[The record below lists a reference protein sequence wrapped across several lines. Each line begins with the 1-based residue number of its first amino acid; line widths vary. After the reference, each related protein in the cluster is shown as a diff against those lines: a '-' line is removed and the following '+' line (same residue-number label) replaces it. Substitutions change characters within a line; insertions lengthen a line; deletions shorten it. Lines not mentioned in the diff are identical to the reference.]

1 MTTVYRPRQRPA
13 PEPREMPNATLAWL
27 KDQGQ
32 QRANGLIDAL
42 STFEAERLAHDW
54 DFLARPDQL
63 PPVGNWSVWLYL
75 AGRGSGK
82 TRAGVEWV
90 RRKIKSGS
98 RRIALIAPTTASA
111 RDVLIEGE
119 SGILAHAWEHD
130 RDDRGNVM
138 GRPFYEPSKR
148 RLTWGNGA
156 IATAFSAQ
164 EPDRL
169 RGPQHD
175 ALLADELAAW
185 SLVRREQPEV
195 QRSYAWD
202 MAMLGLR
209 IGSNPQAMI
218 ATTPRPIPLLREL
231 IRSPTCAVTRATT
244 FANRANLAP
253 AFFEHIIAKYKG
265 TRLGRQE
272 LEGDI
277 LEEAEGAL
285 WTREM
290 VEQARDGRR
299 SEFLR
304 VVVGVDPAVSAN
316 ASSALTGIVVAAK
329 GHDQRAYV
337 LADLSGRYSPDGWAR
352 VAIGAFRQ
360 YGADR
365 IVAEGNQG
373 GDLVRHTLSTVS
385 PNVPI
390 SIVHASRS
398 KQARAE
404 PVAALYEQRKVTHL
418 APFPELDDQLC
429 TWEPLSGEPSP
440 DRIDAL
446 VWALSDLMLQAP
458 EPPIVMPFFTGIP
471 RYIPGQ

>member
-1 MTTVYRPRQRPA
+1 
-13 PEPREMPNATLAWL
+13 
-27 KDQGQ
+27 
-32 QRANGLIDAL
+32 
-42 STFEAERLAHDW
+42 
-54 DFLARPDQL
+54 
-63 PPVGNWSVWLYL
+63 
-75 AGRGSGK
+75 
-82 TRAGVEWV
+82 
-90 RRKIKSGS
+90 
-98 RRIALIAPTTASA
+98 
-111 RDVLIEGE
+111 
-119 SGILAHAWEHD
+119 
-130 RDDRGNVM
+130 
-138 GRPFYEPSKR
+138 
-148 RLTWGNGA
+148 
-156 IATAFSAQ
+156 
-164 EPDRL
+164 
-169 RGPQHD
+169 
-175 ALLADELAAW
+175 
-185 SLVRREQPEV
+185 
-195 QRSYAWD
+195 

-231 IRSPTCAVTRATT
+231 IRSPTCVVTRATT

-290 VEQARDGRR
+290 VEQACDGRR

-373 GDLVRHTLSTVS
+373 GDLVRHTLSTIS
-385 PNVPI
+385 PNLPI

-440 DRIDAL
+440 DRLDAL
-446 VWALSDLMLQAP
+446 VWALSDLMLQAA
-458 EPPIVMPFFTGIP
+458 EPPIVMPFFTGVP